1 MFARKVLNFDVHNL
15 NRARRF
21 IRAFYKGFDDLF
33 VLNTDQQK
41 WLTGKEMEFSENKV
55 HLTAHWVSEYFVPQV
70 DQREKVFGI
79 EKDVFTLLFVGRL
92 SEEKGIDD
100 LIEISKSLDKKEI
113 DYKMVFVG
121 EGPAHQ
127 KIKESISNA
136 LIIGWQS
143 KETLA
148 SMYSSADLLLL
159 PSKFDT
165 FSCVVL
171 EALSCGLPVI
181 AYNSKGPKD
190 IIKHE
195 ECGYLCTNKKEM
207 INAIITSYE
216 KRDQINLL
224 KEAAIQRSKSYS
236 KERILKDLLA
246 NLKLM

>member
-1 MFARKVLNFDVHNL
+1 
-15 NRARRF
+15 
-21 IRAFYKGFDDLF
+21 
-33 VLNTDQQK
+33 
-41 WLTGKEMEFSENKV
+41 MEFSENKV
-55 HLTAHWVSEYFVPQV
+55 HLTAHWVSECFVPQV

-121 EGPAHQ
+121 EGPAYQ
-127 KIKESISNA
+127 KIKDSISNA

-190 IIKHE
+190 IIIHE

-207 INAIITSYE
+207 IDAIITSYE
-216 KRDQINLL
+216 NRDQVNLL

-236 KERILKDLLA
+236 KEQILNDLMGKV
-246 NLKLM
+246 NLV